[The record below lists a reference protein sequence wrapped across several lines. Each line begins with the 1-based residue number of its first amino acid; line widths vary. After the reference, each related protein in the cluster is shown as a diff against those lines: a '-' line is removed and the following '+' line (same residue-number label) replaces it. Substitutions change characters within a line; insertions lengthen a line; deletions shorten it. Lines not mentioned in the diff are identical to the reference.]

1 MFGPPE
7 GVVWMTKRSLGY
19 HIPSL
24 KRPAAEREK
33 DMKEMAEAFYSRI
46 WLDLAINANTS
57 NHPQKKH
64 PRTDFAVNGG
74 SDSFD
79 RVTVMY
85 GKEPGKMSSYATY
98 HQDGRHINQGL
109 KAILHSVP
117 MPSPEERFIWID
129 LTYAIRGVYLPLCFD
144 TPWPYEDL
152 VQLVRIDFKHRYIR
166 LPFAR
171 PYDPMLYGQ
180 PERELLG
187 PQIEKAGLEIMPER
201 SLIDGKLHPILQN
214 TTRFKKKILGEKG
227 ANSDGKLSDEG
238 LFQDPSSKDAKAALQ
253 KWLKECNG
261 KGPKHELEKATKLDA
276 VAKKH
281 GIDRN
286 PKFYRAEIDQDDL
299 ITEASSTFK
308 ERLLKWLE
316 DFGKTLDQKPTD
328 KQVKDRHA
336 ILVEQLPF
344 KDMTLKVLASQTEK
358 ERKDF
363 VNVLVEKFRANG
375 ALFFAESIEEKKY
388 TSEAAKEFDKSIEE
402 EEKEYASEAA
412 TEFQAK
418 AFRAWIA
425 ADWEEISRTEDEYM
439 GVPKFSPWSFDD
451 RLALLSSP
459 GGQPDCLISGHIDF
473 ATSTSEGLGL
483 EHPDVTLRIDVREL
497 QCFLALP
504 GNMVKREG
512 EKEVGYQNVSRSN
525 GGETGIPINFYDRN
539 LVVAFAC
546 RDVKISDGAHNH
558 TAFAGRETEIITL
571 YELTYPSL
579 IQNELGLTMQYLPE
593 PTSVEQQIA
602 SFMVQLISIAVE
614 AIPVVGPAASFIIY
628 VGGNVL
634 IDNAW
639 INQFENSSPPAFALM
654 YSQKGNVSKFV
665 GRQGK
670 KLRLKLK

>member
-7 GVVWMTKRSLGY
+7 GIVWLTKRSLGY
-19 HIPSL
+19 YVPDL

-33 DMKEMAEAFYSRI
+33 EMKEMAELFYSRI

-57 NHPQKKH
+57 NHPKKKH

-74 SDSFD
+74 SDNFD

-98 HQDGRHINQGL
+98 HQDGRHINQSL
-109 KAILHSVP
+109 KASLHSVP

-129 LTYAIRGVYLPLCFD
+129 LTYAIRGVYIPLCFD

-152 VQLVRIDFKHRYIR
+152 VQLVRLDFTHRYIR

-171 PYDPMLYGQ
+171 PYDPMLYSQ

-201 SLIDGKLHPILQN
+201 SLIDEKLHPILQN

-227 ANSDGKLSDEG
+227 ANSDGKPSDEG

-261 KGPKHELEKATKLDA
+261 KGPKHELEKAKRLDA

-299 ITEASSTFK
+299 ITEVSGTFK
-308 ERLLKWLE
+308 EQLLKWLE

-328 KQVKDRHA
+328 EQVKKRHA
-336 ILVEQLPF
+336 VLVEQLPF
-344 KDMTLKVLASQTEK
+344 KDMTLKTLASQTGK
-358 ERKDF
+358 ERKNF
-363 VNVLVEKFRANG
+363 VGVLVEKFRTSG
-375 ALFFAESIEEKKY
+375 ALFFAESR
-388 TSEAAKEFDKSIEE
+388 EE
-402 EEKEYASEAA
+402 EMYGSGAA

-425 ADWEEISRTEDEYM
+425 PDWEEISRTEDEYM
-439 GVPKFSPWSFDD
+439 GVPKFYPWSFHD

-473 ATSTSEGLGL
+473 ATSTSLGLGL
-483 EHPDVTLRIDVREL
+483 EHPDVTLRIDVREV

-504 GNMVKREG
+504 SNMVKREG

-539 LVVAFAC
+539 LVVTFAC
-546 RDVKISDGAHNH
+546 RDVKIADGAMNH
-558 TAFAGRETEIITL
+558 TAFAGKDTEIITL
-571 YELTYPSL
+571 NEIGYPSL
-579 IQNELGLTMQYLPE
+579 IQIELGLTMQYLPE

-602 SFMVQLISIAVE
+602 SFMVQLIAIAVE
-614 AIPVVGPAASFIIY
+614 AIPVVGPAASFIVY

-639 INQFENSSPPAFALM
+639 INQFENSSPPVFALI
-654 YSQKGNVSKFV
+654 YSQKGSISKFV

-670 KLRLKLK
+670 KLKLKLK